1 MLYLHQRFTGN
12 LGAEDN
18 IVSCLMGLVAAQI
31 GQRALVSSQVHGGLP
46 CFDVVLQE
54 KHPQMSNNQQDF
66 FSLSAHLEM
75 FESGA
80 N

>member
-18 IVSCLMGLVAAQI
+18 IVSCLMELAATQI
-31 GQRALVSSQVHGGLP
+31 GWRALVSSQVHGGLP
-46 CFDVVLQE
+46 CFDVVSQE

-66 FSLSAHLEM
+66 FSVLAHLEI
-75 FESGA
+75 FESDA